1 MTPTSSPSSSS
12 SSLREETTPTEPLRR
27 PGTLSPAELASLDGH
42 DALRIAAVSKR
53 FVKSGRPRWLTRGA
67 NKPKSAK
74 IVRAVD
80 DVTLTIRRREI
91 FGVLGSNGSGK
102 STLLH
107 VAGLLDRENGAVVTA
122 TEITRRYGEGD
133 TAVDALRG
141 VTLEVAPSQLTA
153 IMGPSGSGKS
163 TLIRLISTLLLPD
176 DGKIEVFGHDVEREE
191 RAVQRL
197 INRVSVEAAFFR
209 KLSPMENLLYSA
221 RLYGLTARQARPM
234 ITEIL
239 TRLGIKRDRISQP
252 LENMSRGMQQK
263 VAIARAFLTAPI
275 LLLLDEPT
283 TGLDPRSKQDVQ
295 VFIRELRD
303 THDATI
309 LLTTHDMD
317 EADALCD
324 LIAIIDGGRIVAQ
337 GTPAQLKLDVAAR
350 LQLDHPATLT
360 EVFLAYTG
368 RDWEADEA
376 DDDEDDE
383 NDENT
388 DENNH
393 REGEKTL

>member
-1 MTPTSSPSSSS
+1 LFSSSPISAAPEAAFDRPETRT
-12 SSLREETTPTEPLRR
+12 LRPS
-27 PGTLSPAELASLDGH
+27 TLTAAEQASLDGH
-42 DALRIAAVSKR
+42 DALSIEHVSKR
-53 FVKSGRPRWLTRGA
+53 FLKSGGARWPWSGA
-67 NKPKSAK
+67 KKHGQK
-74 IVRAVD
+74 IIRAVD
-80 DVTLTIRRREI
+80 DVSLLVPRREI

-102 STLLH
+102 STL
-107 VAGLLDRENGAVVTA
+107 
-122 TEITRRYGEGD
+122 
-133 TAVDALRG
+133 
-141 VTLEVAPSQLTA
+141 
-153 IMGPSGSGKS
+153 
-163 TLIRLISTLLLPD
+163 IRLISTLLLPD
-176 DGKIEVFGHDVEREE
+176 EGTVQVFGHDVVREE

-221 RLYGLTARQARPM
+221 RLYGLRAGEARPQ
-234 ITEIL
+234 INAIL
-239 TRLGIKRDRISQP
+239 TRLGIREDRIGQP

-324 LIAIIDGGRIVAQ
+324 RLAIIDGGRIVAQ
-337 GTPAQLKLDVAAR
+337 GTSDELKRAVAGR
-350 LQLDHPATLT
+350 LGLEREATLT
-360 EVFLAYTG
+360 EVFMAYTG
-368 RDWEADEA
+368 RDWEADEPEE
-376 DDDEDDE
+376 EDDE
-383 NDENT
+383 
-388 DENNH
+388 
-393 REGEKTL
+393 

>member
-1 MTPTSSPSSSS
+1 LSVTSSPSS
-12 SSLREETTPTEPLRR
+12 LHEEPTPTEPLRR
-27 PGTLSPAELASLDGH
+27 PGTLSLAELASLDGH
-42 DALRIAAVSKR
+42 DALRVSSVSKR
-53 FVKSGRPRWLTRGA
+53 FVKSGRPFWLTRGA
-67 NKPKSAK
+67 KKRKSAK

-80 DVTLTIRRREI
+80 DVTLTIHRREI

-102 STLLH
+102 STL
-107 VAGLLDRENGAVVTA
+107 
-122 TEITRRYGEGD
+122 
-133 TAVDALRG
+133 
-141 VTLEVAPSQLTA
+141 
-153 IMGPSGSGKS
+153 
-163 TLIRLISTLLLPD
+163 IRLISTLLLPD
-176 DGKIEVFGHDVEREE
+176 EGKIEVFGRDVEREE
-191 RAVQRL
+191 RSVQRL

-221 RLYGLTARQARPM
+221 RLYGLTAHHARPM
-234 ITEIL
+234 ITGIL

-295 VFIRELRD
+295 VFICELRD

-324 LIAIIDGGRIVAQ
+324 QIAIIDGGRIVAQ
-337 GTPAQLKLDVAAR
+337 GTPEQLKLDVAAAMG
-350 LQLDHPATLT
+350 LDHPATLT

-376 DDDEDDE
+376 EDEDDGE
-383 NDENT
+383 ND
-388 DENNH
+388 DENEPSD
-393 REGEKTL
+393 REGK